1 MNNKIVVK
9 ASIITG
15 IAVCSAAGAMA
26 ALTTKRSKAKKMVR
40 KAGQKI
46 ELVSS
51 MLQSVADMTK

>member
-1 MNNKIVVK
+1 MNNKTVVK

-26 ALTTKRSKAKKMVR
+26 ALTAKRSKAKKMVR